1 MPEPVPLSKV
11 KDLLVEEAARRT
23 LPREAGLAHQHAE
36 LFARLS
42 SEQTAKLLAELRT
55 LPFVDAT
62 VAVKIADVLPSTRRR
77 SASSSRRSGS
87 RSTKRRSPGSS
98 RSWHSTD
105 ERGGSGV
112 ENYAIILDYLPN
124 GRQTERGFHR
134 EPLALAIGEDELK
147 LFELVPRPRANLTP
161 GMRVPLVPVGTT
173 PSPID
178 HVRRRVGYD
187 EITVAARTELAG
199 ALESIVKRNS
209 VRYLRFFNDAPAVS
223 RRFHLL
229 ELLPGIG
236 KKTMQQIVDE
246 RKSAPFA
253 SFEEI
258 ESRVHLKNPERLIV
272 GRIEQELSGV
282 EDKYRLFVA
291 P

>member
-1 MPEPVPLSKV
+1 
-11 KDLLVEEAARRT
+11 
-23 LPREAGLAHQHAE
+23 
-36 LFARLS
+36 
-42 SEQTAKLLAELRT
+42 
-55 LPFVDAT
+55 
-62 VAVKIADVLPSTRRR
+62 
-77 SASSSRRSGS
+77 
-87 RSTKRRSPGSS
+87 
-98 RSWHSTD
+98 
-105 ERGGSGV
+105 V

-147 LFELVPRPRANLTP
+147 LLELVPRPNANLAA
-161 GMRVPLVPVGTT
+161 GMRVPLAPVGAA

-187 EITVAARTELAG
+187 ELTVSARTELAP
-199 ALESIVKRNS
+199 ALEGIVKLHS
-209 VRYLRFFNDAPAVS
+209 ARYLRFFNEAPAVS

-253 SFEEI
+253 SFEEL
-258 ESRVHLKNPERLIV
+258 EARVHVKNPERLIV

>member
-1 MPEPVPLSKV
+1 MEN
-11 KDLLVEEAARRT
+11 
-23 LPREAGLAHQHAE
+23 
-36 LFARLS
+36 FA
-42 SEQTAKLLAELRT
+42 
-55 LPFVDAT
+55 V
-62 VAVKIADVLPSTRRR
+62 V
-77 SASSSRRSGS
+77 
-87 RSTKRRSPGSS
+87 
-98 RSWHSTD
+98 
-105 ERGGSGV
+105 
-112 ENYAIILDYLPN
+112 LDYLPN

-147 LFELVPRPRANLTP
+147 LFELVPRPSASLAT
-161 GMRVPLVPVGTT
+161 GTRVPLLPEKDT

-178 HVRRRVGYD
+178 HVRRRIGYD
-187 EITVAARTELAG
+187 ELTVAARTELTG
-199 ALESIVKRNS
+199 ALEGIVKRHS
-209 VRYLRFFNDAPAVS
+209 ARYLRFFNEAPAVS

-246 RKSAPFA
+246 RKSAPFG

-258 ESRVHLKNPERLIV
+258 ETRVHLKNPERLIV

>member
-1 MPEPVPLSKV
+1 M
-11 KDLLVEEAARRT
+11 
-23 LPREAGLAHQHAE
+23 
-36 LFARLS
+36 
-42 SEQTAKLLAELRT
+42 
-55 LPFVDAT
+55 
-62 VAVKIADVLPSTRRR
+62 
-77 SASSSRRSGS
+77 
-87 RSTKRRSPGSS
+87 
-98 RSWHSTD
+98 
-105 ERGGSGV
+105 

-147 LFELVPRPRANLTP
+147 LFELVPRPKVDLLP
-161 GMRVPLVPVGTT
+161 GTRVPLVSVGTT

-187 EITVAARTELAG
+187 ELTVSARTELAG
-199 ALESIVKRNS
+199 ALEAIVRRNS
-209 VRYLRFFNDAPAVS
+209 PRYLRFFNEAPAVS

-246 RKSAPFA
+246 RKRAPFA
-253 SFEEI
+253 SFEEL
-258 ESRVHLKNPERLIV
+258 ELRVHLKSPERLIV